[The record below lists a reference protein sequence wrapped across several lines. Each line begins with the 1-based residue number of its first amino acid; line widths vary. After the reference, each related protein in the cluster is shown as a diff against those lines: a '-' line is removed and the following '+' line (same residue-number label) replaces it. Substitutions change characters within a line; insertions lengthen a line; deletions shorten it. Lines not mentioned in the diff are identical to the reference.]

1 MFRPHVAG
9 GVLVVCG
16 SSLER
21 YELQGLLGVG
31 PDADS
36 GADFSKGGSC
46 FVDLDVEVRGFEQG
60 DAGAEA
66 ADAAADDRDAEWLG

>member
-9 GVLVVCG
+9 GVLVVSS
-16 SSLER
+16 SSLGR
-21 YELQGLLGVG
+21 YELQGLLAVG

-46 FVDLDVEVRGFEQG
+46 LVDLDVNLRGFKQG

-66 ADAAADDRDAEWLG
+66 ADAAAYNDDAEWLG